1 MTAWSMK
8 NELWPKRCTGPSS
21 GMLMV
26 PLSPSS
32 HSIRPFQPR
41 KPARV
46 TTKAGT
52 PIRAKNQPCRAP
64 MPIPVTTVS
73 SRASQE
79 FTPWSTTKTANSVEA
94 RPLTEP
100 TDRSISP
107 SSSTNT
113 RPMASMPVA
122 ER

>member
-1 MTAWSMK
+1 MK
-8 NELWPKRCTGPSS
+8 NELWPNRCTGPLS

-26 PLSPSS
+26 PLEPSS

-41 KPARV
+41 KPASV

-52 PIRAKNQPCRAP
+52 PILAKKNPCSAP
-64 MPIPVTTVS
+64 MPIPVMIVRTS
-73 SRASQE
+73 ASQP
-79 FTPWSTTKTANSVEA
+79 FIPWLTTKTANRVDA

-107 SSSTNT
+107 SSSTKT

-122 ER
+122 DR